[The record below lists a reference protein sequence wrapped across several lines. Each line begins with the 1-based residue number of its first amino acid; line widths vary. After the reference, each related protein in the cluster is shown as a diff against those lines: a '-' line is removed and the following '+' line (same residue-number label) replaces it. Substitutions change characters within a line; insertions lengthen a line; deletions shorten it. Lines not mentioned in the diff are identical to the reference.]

1 MTQHRRTYH
10 TRPRQVEA
18 VFLHPNTR
26 GDNPNAQS
34 LAEAVELVS
43 ESEGNYAQYYYEEEV
58 PGLIVNDVWARAG
71 DIVYVDDRGVARVA
85 TESEFFDVYEERSL
99 LIWPFI

>member
-1 MTQHRRTYH
+1 MIQHRRTYY

-18 VFLHPNTR
+18 VFLHPNTW

-34 LAEAVELVS
+34 LVEAMELIS
-43 ESEGNYAQYYYEEEV
+43 ESKGNYAQYYYEEEV

-71 DIVYVDDRGVARVA
+71 DIVYVDDRGIARVA
-85 TESEFFDVYEERSL
+85 TVSEFFDTYESNS
-99 LIWPFI
+99 PKT